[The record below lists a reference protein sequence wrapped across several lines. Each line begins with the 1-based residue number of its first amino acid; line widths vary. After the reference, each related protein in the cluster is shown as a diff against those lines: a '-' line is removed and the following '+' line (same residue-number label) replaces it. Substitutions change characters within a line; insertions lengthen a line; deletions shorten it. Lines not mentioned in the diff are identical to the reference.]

1 MTDFRQRRASKRIQ
15 WRYRSGFTP
24 DSLFSHQSP
33 GAMTST
39 QTLIQFAKRITQSAH
54 FVNTVFIA
62 FRYILFPDP
71 TAPRLTNAL
80 CDNTIALLIKNCFKC
95 SARLR
100 CHAGRIDNRVKL
112 PGGTAAVSAEAGR
125 RTKVGHWNIRFREGA
140 PVPMM
145 REPEDLLED
154 GALPKV

>member
-54 FVNTVFIA
+54 FVNTVFIS

-80 CDNTIALLIKNCFKC
+80 CDNTIALLIKNSFKC

-100 CHAGRIDNRVKL
+100 CHAGRIDNRVKI

-125 RTKVGHWNIRFREGA
+125 RTKVGHWKILSEKAR
-140 PVPMM
+140 PLPMM
-145 REPEDLLED
+145 REPEDLLEER
-154 GALPKV
+154 ALPKE